1 MNAPALEEE
10 ESSQP
15 HFISQDVGDSNDDA
29 LHQEIEAEP
38 VPEEVVVEIQMME
51 EEKVG
56 ELERIE
62 ESLADFRPEIPH
74 GEQHVLEES
83 RAAGWQDDDI
93 DLLLDEGNEE
103 RGDQLLPPVN
113 EQSTKEA
120 GDAPGGTSGWDDD
133 EIIDI

>member
-1 MNAPALEEE
+1 MNARALLEEV
-10 ESSQP
+10 SSYP
-15 HFISQDVGDSNDDA
+15 RHSNDDA
-29 LHQEIEAEP
+29 FPQEIEQAEP
-38 VPEEVVVEIQMME
+38 VTEEVVVDSQMVE
-51 EEKVG
+51 EEKLG

-62 ESLADFRPEIPH
+62 EPLADFRPEIPH

-93 DLLLDEGNEE
+93 DLLVDEGNDE